1 MQKNVFYCKD
11 CCKMDEV
18 DDESID
24 LIISGPPYWDFLDY
38 KAYAAGK
45 EDYRWDSKP
54 STFDDYLDKLRQWYT
69 ECFRVLKKGR
79 FCFVNLGNVSKNG
92 RTYAL
97 PFYALP
103 ILEKIGYEFRFEFI
117 WHKLSGGKIRAQIAI
132 QHPYPGYFIPNERT
146 EYILGF
152 QKSSKTK
159 FSSDKEKWRSEEN
172 LLTIDSLFKKE
183 IANNV
188 WHILPSCYPL
198 HGNHPCPFPPE
209 IPQRLIQYFSL
220 KGETVLDP
228 FMGIGS
234 TARVAKSLARNY
246 IGYELEPNFIEI
258 AEKTIDDPIKFRSP
272 TMAEYGP
279 LKEAPK
285 NKRGKYAPKK
295 SELKERQ
302 KTRRKRQ

>member
-1 MQKNVFYCKD
+1 MQKNVFHCKD
-11 CCKMDEV
+11 CSKMPEV
-18 DDESID
+18 DNDSVD

-45 EDYRWDSKP
+45 EDYRWDPTS
-54 STFDDYLDKLRQWYT
+54 STFNDYLGKLKQWYT
-69 ECFRVLKKGR
+69 ESFRVLKKGR

-97 PFYALP
+97 PFYAVP

-146 EYILGF
+146 EYILCF
-152 QKSSKTK
+152 QKSSETP
-159 FSSDKEKWRSEEN
+159 FSLDKKGWRSEEN
-172 LLTIDSLFKKE
+172 KLPIDSLFKKE

-209 IPQRLIQYFSL
+209 IPHRIIQFYSL

-234 TARVAKSLARNY
+234 TARAAKLLGRDY
-246 IGYELEPNFIEI
+246 IGYELESAFV
-258 AEKTIDDPIKFRSP
+258 EKAKQLINEPLKFRKS

-279 LKEAPK
+279 LKETPK
-285 NKRGKYAPKK
+285 NKDG
-295 SELKERQ
+295 
-302 KTRRKRQ
+302 